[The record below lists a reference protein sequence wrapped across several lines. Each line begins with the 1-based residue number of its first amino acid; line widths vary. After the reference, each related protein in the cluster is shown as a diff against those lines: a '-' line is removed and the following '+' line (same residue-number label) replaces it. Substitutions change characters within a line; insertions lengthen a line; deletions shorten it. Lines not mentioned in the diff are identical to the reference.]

1 MASDL
6 STATSPADMHD
17 QSAAPSRLD
26 PGSFRDPAGRIIL
39 AGGRVFRTVAPENW
53 QTFVQLEASGLLER
67 LVESGMLWP
76 AAAPPDGTVPPD
88 VRDFVADSGYR
99 VMEHPALPF
108 VSYPYEWPFALM
120 KRAALLHLDLQLRLL
135 DDGYTL
141 IDGTAYN
148 VQFSDTRPVFI
159 DTLSIVPYAEGDP
172 WLGYQQFCTQFLNP
186 LLLMAK
192 RGIGFHAW
200 FRGALEGI
208 GVPETARLLPL
219 RSKLS
224 WGVMTHVLLH
234 AKLLSGIDHSSR
246 PDAKKKSIK
255 GPSKNGLI
263 GMLRGLRRL
272 VGGLTPKGLDGTRW
286 NDYADNNSYASGEAE
301 AKKRF
306 IAEFTAKAR
315 PGMLWDFGCNTG
327 AFSEVAL
334 AGGADRAIGF
344 DFDLGALENAVGRAD
359 ARKLPLLPLFL
370 DATNPSPRQGW
381 RQMERAGLSERANAD
396 ALLALAFLHH
406 LVIGKNVPLGE
417 AVKWLVGFAP
427 TGVVEF
433 VPKSDPMVQGMLAQ
447 RKDIFGDYDI
457 ATFRH
462 VLSGHGRIVTE
473 TPLSPDGRTLF
484 IYER

>member
-1 MASDL
+1 MALDVPA
-6 STATSPADMHD
+6 TAACTDPHD
-17 QSAAPSRLD
+17 ERAAHTRLD

-39 AGGRVFRTVAPENW
+39 AEGRVFRTVAPENW
-53 QTFVQLEASGLLER
+53 QTFERLVESGLLER
-67 LVESGMLWP
+67 LIVSGMLWP
-76 AAAPPDGTVPPD
+76 ATEPADGTVPRD
-88 VRDFVADSGYR
+88 VSDFVAGSGYR
-99 VMEHPALPF
+99 VMEHPPLPF

-120 KRAALLHLDLQLRLL
+120 KRAALLHLDLQLQLL
-135 DDGYTL
+135 DNGYTL

-148 VQFSDTRPVFI
+148 VQFSGTRPVFI
-159 DTLSIVPYAEGDP
+159 DTLSIVPYTEGDP

-208 GVPETARLLPL
+208 GVPETARLLPF
-219 RSKLS
+219 SAKLS
-224 WGVMTHVLLH
+224 WGVMTHVSLH

-246 PDAKKKSIK
+246 PDARKKTIK

-272 VGGLTPKGLDGTRW
+272 IARLTPKGLDGTRW
-286 NDYADNNSYASGEAE
+286 NDYADNNSYASEEAE

-306 IAEFTAKAR
+306 IAEFTETAR
-315 PGMLWDFGCNTG
+315 PSMLWDFGCNTG

-359 ARKLPLLPLFL
+359 ARSLPLLPLFL

-381 RQMERAGLSERANAD
+381 RQMERAGLSERSNAD

-406 LVIGKNVPLGE
+406 LVIGKNVPIAE
-417 AVKWLVGFAP
+417 AVKWLVDFAP

-457 ATFRH
+457 ATFRN
-462 VLSGHGRIVTE
+462 VLSGHGRIVKE